1 MNKSTLFRGLLSDIW
16 FSLFQSVSLSF
27 QKTNDMEIIALI
39 ENELA
44 EGQVNLK
51 TEAGLSL
58 FIKTKTKNILFD
70 TGSSGSFADNAEKL
84 GVDLR
89 EVDFV
94 VISHGHFDHTG
105 GLERFFSINNKAK
118 VYIKEEAKGAFFY
131 KVFFLK
137 KYIGVNPDLFKNF
150 GERFVFVTDDIEI
163 SPGINIVTNIPVK
176 HQLPADSKNIRVK
189 KDGKLLRD
197 DFSHEQMMVI
207 SEGENVHCFT
217 GCSHHGILNMVESA
231 GHLTEGK
238 KINVIGGFHMYNP
251 LTKGLSEKK
260 QKVIETGSLLNS
272 NPDISKIATG
282 HCTGRDAFK
291 ILKSTLGDKLYSL
304 NTGSRISL

>member
-1 MNKSTLFRGLLSDIW
+1 
-16 FSLFQSVSLSF
+16 
-27 QKTNDMEIIALI
+27 MEIIGLI

-44 EGQVNLK
+44 EGQTNLK

-58 FIKTKTKNILFD
+58 FIRTKTKNILFD

-84 GVDLR
+84 GVDLKHI
-89 EVDFV
+89 DFV

-105 GLERFFSINNKAK
+105 GLERFFSINGKAK
-118 VYIKEEAKGAFFY
+118 VYIKKEATEAFFY
-131 KVFFLK
+131 KLFFLK
-137 KYIGVNPDLFKNF
+137 KYIGVNQDLFKNF
-150 GERFVFVTDDIEI
+150 GDRFIFVTGNMEI
-163 SPGINIVTNIPVK
+163 SPGINMVTNIPVNHK
-176 HQLPADSKNIRVK
+176 LPADSKNIRVK
-189 KDGKLLRD
+189 KDGKYLHD

-207 SEGENVHCFT
+207 TEGDSVYCFT

-231 GHLTEGK
+231 NHLIKDK
-238 KINVIGGFHMYNP
+238 KVNVIGGFHMYNP

-260 QKVIETGSLLNS
+260 QHVIETGSIFNS
-272 NPDISKIATG
+272 NKQINKIVTG